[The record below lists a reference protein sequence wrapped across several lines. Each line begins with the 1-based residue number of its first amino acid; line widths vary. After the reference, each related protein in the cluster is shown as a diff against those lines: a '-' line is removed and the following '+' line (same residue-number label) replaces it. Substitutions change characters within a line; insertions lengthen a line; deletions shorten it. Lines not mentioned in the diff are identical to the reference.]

1 MLTQNFGEN
10 ENKDHTDEKSGLLGS
25 SADTSI
31 TNDTNGEAT
40 VHKNTRLAHWHEIST
55 YHTEQV
61 KNIPSSKTSKTDS
74 KTSTKLDES
83 SV

>member
-40 VHKNTRLAHWHEIST
+40 VHKNTRLAH
-55 YHTEQV
+55 
-61 KNIPSSKTSKTDS
+61 
-74 KTSTKLDES
+74 
-83 SV
+83 